1 MYKKCIFRVGRNNA
15 TIPINLRIYT
25 FGTIKRIHCIKKTLS
40 IAWHSII
47 FSPKAGRVSVYLL
60 TAWSFLYEEGSD

>member
-15 TIPINLRIYT
+15 RIPINSY
-25 FGTIKRIHCIKKTLS
+25 GTLICYILSKQAKTYSITWHC
-40 IAWHSII
+40 II